1 MFDGRCLHLWTV
13 RRRRTLDLPLT
24 ARRAVR
30 GKSAVDKRFAFI
42 CVVRVF
48 LNQADSFSMK
58 SLFAFAYKLIFGDSS
73 KVKVD
78 PGYLP
83 GLRAPRPAP
92 PLPKHIR
99 KEPEVKP
106 SSINAL
112 YKRFL
117 ATRDSSY
124 RNPSGRSRTKKT
136 FRPNAEN
143 PSNGNRGLFD

>member
-13 RRRRTLDLPLT
+13 RSRRTLNLPLT

-30 GKSAVDKRFAFI
+30 GKLAVDKRFAFI
-42 CVVRVF
+42 WVVRV
-48 LNQADSFSMK
+48 LLIQADSFSMK
-58 SLFAFAYKLIFGDSS
+58 SLFAFAYKLTFGDSS
-73 KVKVD
+73 KVKID

-92 PLPKHIR
+92 PLPKHIQ

-106 SSINAL
+106 SNIDAL

-124 RNPSGRSRTKKT
+124 KKPLGRNRTKKT
-136 FRPNAEN
+136 FRPNPEK
-143 PSNGNRGLFD
+143 PSNVNRGLFD